1 MIRMQQLLIF
11 DLDNTLINYGG
22 LTSIAWHKT
31 TKKVLDELH
40 IDYDATF
47 LADIIIKINDEIWN
61 DENKRPKG
69 GFSYNDLRTQICKHA
84 VALCKL
90 DDPMLVSQLVMNYD
104 SCKKESV
111 YVFEDVKE
119 TLIQL
124 KEKGY
129 LLALLT
135 NGASIYQREKL
146 KRSDLE
152 RYFDGIFIEEEQ
164 GIGKPDAKAYQNV
177 CNYFKINLENAWMI
191 GDHYLWEVVAPIQLG
206 MKAIWVSRGDLGLK
220 GNESIHPTATIHQ
233 IHELLTIL

>member
-1 MIRMQQLLIF
+1 MQQLLIF

-47 LADIIIKINDEIWN
+47 LADTIIKINDEIWN

-69 GFSYNDLRTQICKHA
+69 GFSYNDLRTQICKQA

-135 NGASIYQREKL
+135 NGASVHQREKI
-146 KRSDLE
+146 KRFDLE

-164 GIGKPDAKAYQNV
+164 GIGKPDEKAYQNV
-177 CNYFKINLENAWMI
+177 CDYFKIDYANAWMI

-206 MKAIWVSRGDLGLK
+206 MKAVWVSRGDLGLK
-220 GNESIHPTATIHQ
+220 GNESIHPMATIHQ
-233 IHELLTIL
+233 IHELLTVL